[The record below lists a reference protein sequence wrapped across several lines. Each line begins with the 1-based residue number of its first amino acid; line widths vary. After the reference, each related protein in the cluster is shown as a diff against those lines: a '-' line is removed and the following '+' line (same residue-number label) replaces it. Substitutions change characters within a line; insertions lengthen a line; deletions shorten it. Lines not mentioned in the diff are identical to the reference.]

1 MEFNATFIASAIS
14 FIVFSIIMNAIFY
27 KPLGKVVMERQQVVD
42 DNYKEAKL
50 NTAKSEA
57 ILKDKERKLDKTKH
71 EAKKTIAEKANEAKE
86 RKSILAAEAQ
96 QKATQVIE
104 SAKTDLM
111 KSKDEAQ
118 GVLSDNVINLAQDIS
133 SKVLGENISI
143 SNVDKNLISEA
154 MREDK

>member
-1 MEFNATFIASAIS
+1 MEFNATFIVSAIS

-27 KPLGKVVMERQQVVD
+27 KPLSKIVLERQKLIE

-50 NTAKSEA
+50 NAEKSVA
-57 ILKDKERKLDKTKH
+57 ILKDKEKKLDKTKH

-86 RKSILAAEAQ
+86 HKAVLATEAQ
-96 QKATQVIE
+96 QKATKVVDV
-104 SAKTDLM
+104 AKDELL
-111 KSKDEAQ
+111 KSKCEAQ
-118 GVLSDNVINLAQDIS
+118 SVLSDKVVNLAQDIS

-143 SNVDKNLISEA
+143 NNFDKNIVNEA